1 MNIKKMKVLSFGS
14 GRGRRL
20 PLAAVALGTLAFV
33 ALAIRPGLAA
43 TQDQT
48 APPEPSHQGRTM
60 AARRGHEM
68 HWLSKK
74 LSLTKDQKAKIRPIL
89 ENQRQQMR
97 ALRQD
102 SSLSQQEKRARF
114 MEIRSKTI
122 DQIRPILTEEQ
133 RATLEQIQK
142 QRQERMKAWREKH
155 QGSQGSAPQ
164 SQ

>member
-1 MNIKKMKVLSFGS
+1 MNIKKMKVLSS
-14 GRGRRL
+14 GRSR
-20 PLAAVALGTLAFV
+20 PLAVAAVALGTLAFV
-33 ALAIRPGLAA
+33 FLAVRPSSAMP
-43 TQDQT
+43 QDQT
-48 APPEPSHQGRTM
+48 AGQEPTQQEGRRM
-60 AARRGHEM
+60 AARRGNEM

-133 RATLEQIQK
+133 RATLEQLQK
-142 QRQERMKAWREKH
+142 QQQERMKAWREKH
-155 QGSQGSAPQ
+155 QSSPSSAPQ